1 MNAIF
6 IGNAILLD
14 YDVIEI
20 EEINFS
26 GLVKNTVNTWQANR
40 SVNEKKA
47 DTELGKFAEDAV
59 ITALKILGFN
69 CYHSYDSFRND
80 DFRLHAPFDGLI
92 IKELNDELVNMIN
105 NAVVNEGPKL
115 SIKTREEIRRH
126 KGLTVEVKS
135 TRLAQKYKNRAS
147 FNDYSNNEQL
157 VRLIEELNSLD
168 FLTYPHFTRYGDMTF
183 EQYCWF
189 VETRLRS
196 GKRGQDLR
204 EFVKKIELDN
214 SSDFYI
220 RVFVDEDNKKVI
232 ILGCIDRYSFFEN
245 PRTHKLILPGKS
257 EVPLYFVKSI
267 KNGYP
272 LSYLIEYLNN
282 NY

>member
-1 MNAIF
+1 MIAIF

-157 VRLIEELNSLD
+157 VRLIEELNSFD

>member
-20 EEINFS
+20 QEINFS

-92 IKELNDELVNMIN
+92 IKELDAKLVNMIN

-183 EQYCWF
+183 EEYCWF

-204 EFVKKIELDN
+204 EFVKKIEQGKVQVGVQ
-214 SSDFYI
+214 
-220 RVFVDEDNKKVI
+220 RVKV
-232 ILGCIDRYSFFEN
+232 
-245 PRTHKLILPGKS
+245 
-257 EVPLYFVKSI
+257 
-267 KNGYP
+267 
-272 LSYLIEYLNN
+272 
-282 NY
+282 

>member
-14 YDVIEI
+14 YDVIET

-47 DTELGKFAEDAV
+47 DTKLGKFAEDAV